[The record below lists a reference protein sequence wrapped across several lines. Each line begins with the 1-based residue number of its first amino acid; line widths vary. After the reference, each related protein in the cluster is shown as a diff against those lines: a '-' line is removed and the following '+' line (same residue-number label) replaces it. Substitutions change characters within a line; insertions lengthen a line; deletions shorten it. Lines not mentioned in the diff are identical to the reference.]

1 MVQYDPK
8 PIADIGEAVT
18 LEDGEPGPKNGTHEA
33 RPAQSEPS
41 SLHPRHPGDGDEE
54 EQIDDA
60 HTDVTA
66 DHGNQPHHQQGMT
79 GELGHGEG
87 GADVPLLLVDAGG
100 LPGQK
105 QDKGDLDDLVGL
117 EIQGEV
123 GDDPVQGEP
132 VPVAPRFLSQGGQEQ
147 ENEAHIKGHQ
157 PLPALLHEQ
166 LEVHKGEDDI
176 DDHADADG
184 DGLDDHV
191 PIIIIE
197 IAGGAVDQGQAVAA
211 GRET

>member
-1 MVQYDPK
+1 
-8 PIADIGEAVT
+8 
-18 LEDGEPGPKNGTHEA
+18 
-33 RPAQSEPS
+33 
-41 SLHPRHPGDGDEE
+41 
-54 EQIDDA
+54 
-60 HTDVTA
+60 
-66 DHGNQPHHQQGMT
+66 MT

-147 ENEAHIKGHQ
+147 ENEAHIKAQ

-166 LEVHKGEDDI
+166 LEVTK
-176 DDHADADG
+176 
-184 DGLDDHV
+184 
-191 PIIIIE
+191 
-197 IAGGAVDQGQAVAA
+197 
-211 GRET
+211 